1 MYNIF
6 ARPVRDLRNNYSELA
21 GMVKEHNHVII
32 TNNGREEAVLMGVED
47 YHLCQEYL
55 YKRYVREKLAEVEAV
70 EDQVATWL
78 DEDEFWKAV
87 E

>member
-1 MYNIF
+1 MYNIY
-6 ARPVRDLRNNYSELA
+6 ARPVRDLRNNYSELV
-21 GMVKEHNHVII
+21 GITKEHNHIII
-32 TNNGREEAVLMGVED
+32 TNNGRDETVLMSIED

-55 YKRYVREKLAEVEAV
+55 YKRYVREKLAEVENVA
-70 EDQVATWL
+70 DQATTWL

>member
-1 MYNIF
+1 
-6 ARPVRDLRNNYSELA
+6 
-21 GMVKEHNHVII
+21 
-32 TNNGREEAVLMGVED
+32 MGVED

-70 EDQVATWL
+70 EDQAATWL